1 MGKDARFIA
10 PGFRRWSVGVRREG
24 HLVIGV
30 MLFIVSLGR
39 DTWID
44 VSEHD

>member
-1 MGKDARFIA
+1 MEVDLFTPLLAMGLRCT
-10 PGFRRWSVGVRREG
+10 
-24 HLVIGV
+24 LVLGV

-44 VSEHD
+44 VSSHD